1 MTPPPAGQD
10 AETPARRAPILL
22 ASGHRLFFL
31 AAALWAS
38 AAMPLWLIAIEGGL
52 PLTSAWHGHE
62 MLFGFAAAA
71 LAGFLLTAV
80 PNWTSRPPLRGLP
93 LAGLGLVW
101 LAGRVAMLS
110 GVFVWVD
117 LLFLPLLAIVV
128 AIAIVGARNAR
139 NYPVPVMA
147 AVLAALNGWYHAG
160 ATDRALSATTLLL
173 AAMIALIGGR
183 IVPLFTQNALRAAGR
198 PAIICATPRRLRQLA
213 VPSVLLVLATDILF
227 AEPLVRGIA
236 ALAAAVVLFLA
247 MARWQSWQT
256 RHLPI
261 VWILHVGYFWLP
273 LGLLL
278 VGLADLGAG
287 IESKTALHALG
298 ANAIGIMILA
308 VASRAALG
316 HAGRPLVTPRL
327 TVAAYGL
334 VIAGGLVRV
343 LFPFGAGLMLA
354 GALWALGYAVFAIDY
369 WPILTRPRNDG
380 RPG

>member
-1 MTPPPAGQD
+1 
-10 AETPARRAPILL
+10 
-22 ASGHRLFFL
+22 
-31 AAALWAS
+31 
-38 AAMPLWLIAIEGGL
+38 MPLWLIAIEGGL

>member
-1 MTPPPAGQD
+1 MTPPH
-10 AETPARRAPILL
+10 AEQGAKAQALRSHILL

-38 AAMPLWLIAIEGGL
+38 TAMPLWLITIEAGL
-52 PLTSAWHGHE
+52 SLTSAWHGHE

-80 PNWTSRPPLRGLP
+80 PNWTGRPPLRGLP

-117 LLFLPLLAIVV
+117 LLFLPLVAIVV
-128 AIAIVGARNAR
+128 GSAVFGARNAR
-139 NYPVPVMA
+139 NYPVPLMVIG
-147 AVLAALNGWYHAG
+147 LAALNGWYHVG
-160 ATDRALSATTLLL
+160 ETSRALWATTLVL
-173 AAMIALIGGR
+173 AVMIALIGGR
-183 IVPLFTQNALRAAGR
+183 IVPLFTQNALRANGW
-198 PAIICATPRRLRQLA
+198 PQITCQTPGHAQRLA
-213 VPSVLLVLATDILF
+213 VPIVALVLA
-227 AEPLVRGIA
+227 AELVCQSSPARGIT
-236 ALAAAVVLFLA
+236 ALAAAGVLLYG
-247 MARWQSWQT
+247 MLGWYSWRT
-256 RHLPI
+256 RSLPI
-261 VWILHVGYFWLP
+261 VWILHAGYVWLP
-273 LGLLL
+273 LGLALI
-278 VGLADLGAG
+278 GLADLGAG
-287 IESKTALHALG
+287 IASTTALHALS

-316 HAGRPLVTPRL
+316 HSGRPLATPRL

-343 LFPFGAGLMLA
+343 LFPAGAGLLF
-354 GALWALGYAVFAIDY
+354 GGLLWSLGYALFAFDY
-369 WPILTRPRNDG
+369 WPILTRPRIDG

>member
-1 MTPPPAGQD
+1 MTTPPIGQD
-10 AETPARRAPILL
+10 AEAQALRSHILL

-38 AAMPLWLIAIEGGL
+38 AAMPLWMIAIEGGL
-52 PLTSAWHGHE
+52 SLTTAWHGHE
-62 MLFGFAAAA
+62 MLFGFAGAA

-80 PNWTSRPPLRGLP
+80 PNWTGRPALRGLP

-117 LLFLPLLAIVV
+117 LMFLPLLAVV
-128 AIAIVGARNAR
+128 VGTAIVGARNAR
-139 NYPVPVMA
+139 NYLVPLMVIG
-147 AVLAALNGWYHAG
+147 LAALNAWYHVG
-160 ATDRALSATTLLL
+160 ETSRALWATTLVL

-183 IVPLFTQNALRAAGR
+183 IVPLFTQNALRANGWPQIACR
-198 PAIICATPRRLRQLA
+198 TNARAQRLA
-213 VPSVLLVLATDILF
+213 VPAVVLVLAAELF
-227 AEPLVRGIA
+227 CQSSSARGIT
-236 ALAAAVVLFLA
+236 ALAAAGILFYGMLG
-247 MARWQSWQT
+247 WHSWRT
-256 RHLPI
+256 RRLPI
-261 VWILHVGYFWLP
+261 VWILHAGYVWLP
-273 LGLLL
+273 LGLML

-287 IESKTALHALG
+287 IASTAALHALS

-343 LFPFGAGLMLA
+343 LVPSGAGLLLA
-354 GALWALGYAVFAIDY
+354 GLLWSLGYAIFAFDY
-369 WPILTRPRNDG
+369 WPILTRPRIDG

>member
-1 MTPPPAGQD
+1 
-10 AETPARRAPILL
+10 ILL

-71 LAGFLLTAV
+71 LAGFLLAAV
-80 PNWTSRPPLRGLP
+80 PNWTSRPPVRGLP

-110 GVFVWVD
+110 GVFVWID

-128 AIAIVGARNAR
+128 GIAIVGARNAR
-139 NYPVPVMA
+139 NYPVPVMVIALA
-147 AVLAALNGWYHAG
+147 ALNVWYHLGEPSRALWAATLVLAAL
-160 ATDRALSATTLLL
+160 
-173 AAMIALIGGR
+173 IALIGGR
-183 IVPLFTQNALRAAGR
+183 IVPLFTQNALRANGW
-198 PAIICATPRRLRQLA
+198 PLITCATNAHAQRLA
-213 VPSVLLVLATDILF
+213 VPLVVLVVAADLVGQSS
-227 AEPLVRGIA
+227 PVRGIT
-236 ALAAAVVLFLA
+236 ALAAAGVLFYGMLG
-247 MARWQSWQT
+247 WHSWRT
-256 RHLPI
+256 RRLPI
-261 VWILHVGYFWLP
+261 VWILHAGYVWLP

-278 VGLADLGAG
+278 VALADLGAG
-287 IESKTALHALG
+287 IASTTALHALS

-343 LFPFGAGLMLA
+343 LFPSGSGILLAGL
-354 GALWALGYAVFAIDY
+354 LWSLGYALFAFDY
-369 WPILTRPRNDG
+369 WPILTKPRIDG